1 VEANSSVHLYAKM
14 TSNNKKFLGSASQ
27 ATMSIFFLFT
37 FIVTIT
43 MEASS
48 KQLLNSAVPR
58 PHTITLVVLGKSR
71 KITMGASTTTMV
83 TITRKNRTEKL

>member
-1 VEANSSVHLYAKM
+1 MEANSSVHLYAKM

-27 ATMSIFFLFT
+27 ATMSIS
-37 FIVTIT
+37 IT